1 MPATGATALRVLVVT
16 KRLDVG
22 GTERHIARTLP
33 AVASH
38 GIDASLFVLE
48 RGGALEADLEGGGIR
63 IAGPAAS
70 PSRTGGLARAAAS
83 LRFEMIRFKPD
94 IVHFFLPEP
103 YIVGRLVAF
112 TATAPAT
119 VMSRRSLAHYQGK
132 HPILGRLERWLHRHT
147 RALIA
152 NSAAVA
158 SELVS
163 ECGEPAKVGTI
174 HNGIALPSL
183 PTAEERQ
190 ALRTRF
196 GLPADALVLMIVA
209 NLIPYKGH
217 ADLIDALALAAPRLG
232 LNWRL
237 VIVGRDAGIGAELKR
252 RAGAAG
258 IDDSLLWL
266 GEQPSADALFAAA
279 DIAVLASHEEG
290 FSNALIEAMGR
301 RLPAIATTVGGNADA
316 IADGVSGLLVPPR
329 APAELAA
336 AILRL
341 ASDAELRTRLGD
353 AARRRVER
361 EFSLEAAALRHANLY
376 AGLRAGIRAPV
387 ERLIELGAPAG
398 P

>member
-1 MPATGATALRVLVVT
+1 
-16 KRLDVG
+16 
-22 GTERHIARTLP
+22 
-33 AVASH
+33 
-38 GIDASLFVLE
+38 
-48 RGGALEADLEGGGIR
+48 
-63 IAGPAAS
+63 
-70 PSRTGGLARAAAS
+70 
-83 LRFEMIRFKPD
+83 
-94 IVHFFLPEP
+94 
-103 YIVGRLVAF
+103 
-112 TATAPAT
+112 
-119 VMSRRSLAHYQGK
+119 
-132 HPILGRLERWLHRHT
+132 
-147 RALIA
+147 
-152 NSAAVA
+152 
-158 SELVS
+158 
-163 ECGEPAKVGTI
+163 
-174 HNGIALPSL
+174 
-183 PTAEERQ
+183 
-190 ALRTRF
+190 
-196 GLPADALVLMIVA
+196 MIVA